1 MSETYDQI
9 KSMVVGFALR
19 PGDRLNESALSKDLG
34 VSRTP
39 LREALNRLVA
49 EGLIDA
55 RPGEGFFCRRL
66 DAEGVHDL
74 YDLREVLEVAAV
86 ERACER
92 ASDAD
97 LKELADWLSAK
108 GLKVAGLTVAE
119 ACERDEAFHVKIA
132 ELSGNPLL
140 VAQLK
145 ALNEK
150 IRYLRWVQLDEG
162 RLKTTKAGHR
172 NVMSAL
178 LARDVTG
185 ATIAMRDHISL
196 RMDQINDA
204 VSKGISNIYLD
215 RTDALTGHILSSE
228 DAA

>member
-55 RPGEGFFCRRL
+55 RPGEGFFCRKL
-66 DAEGVHDL
+66 DADGVHDL
-74 YDLREVLEVAAV
+74 YDLREALEIAAV
-86 ERACER
+86 ERACQR
-92 ASDAD
+92 ASDEA
-97 LKELADWLSAK
+97 LSGLQDWLLAE
-108 GLKVAGLTVAE
+108 GLDVAGLTVAE
-119 ACERDEAFHVKIA
+119 ACARDEAFHVKIA
-132 ELSGNPLL
+132 ELSGNRLL
-140 VAQLK
+140 VAQLQ

-150 IRYLRWVQLDEG
+150 IRYLRWVQLDADK
-162 RLKTTKAGHR
+162 LKSTKAGHR
-172 NVMSAL
+172 EVMSAL
-178 LARDVTG
+178 LARDAET
-185 ATIAMRDHISL
+185 AASAMRDHISR

-204 VSKGISNIYLD
+204 VSKGISNIFMD
-215 RTDALTGHILSSE
+215 RTDALTGRILSAE

>member
-55 RPGEGFFCRRL
+55 RPGEGFFCRKL
-66 DAEGVHDL
+66 DANGVHDL
-74 YDLREVLEVAAV
+74 YDLREALEIAAV
-86 ERACER
+86 ERACQR
-92 ASDAD
+92 ASETNLEALAEW
-97 LKELADWLSAK
+97 LKAE
-108 GLKVAGLTVAE
+108 GLEVAGLTVAE

-150 IRYLRWVQLDEG
+150 IRYLRWVQLDEDK
-162 RLKTTKAGHR
+162 LKSTKAGHR
-172 NVMSAL
+172 QVMRAL
-178 LARDVTG
+178 LARDTQ
-185 ATIAMRDHISL
+185 AAADAMRDHISR

-204 VSKGISNIYLD
+204 VSKGISNIYMD
-215 RTDALTGHILSSE
+215 RTDALTGRILTSE

>member
-9 KSMVVGFALR
+9 KSMVVGFHLR

-55 RPGEGFFCRRL
+55 RPGEGFFCRKFT
-66 DAEGVHDL
+66 AENVHDL
-74 YDLREVLEVAAV
+74 YDLREAIEVATVA
-86 ERACER
+86 RACER
-92 ASDAD
+92 AGDGELTA
-97 LKELADWLSAK
+97 LADWLAAE
-108 GLKVAGLTVAE
+108 GLDVAGLTVAE
-119 ACERDEAFHVKIA
+119 ACARDEAFHVKIA
-132 ELSGNPLL
+132 DMSGNPLL

-145 ALNEK
+145 SINEK
-150 IRYLRWVQLDEG
+150 IRYLRWVQLDET
-162 RLKTTKAGHR
+162 RLKSTKAGHR
-172 NVMSAL
+172 EVMQAL
-178 LARDVTG
+178 LDRDIDA
-185 ATIAMRDHISL
+185 ATTAMREHIAR

-204 VSKGISNIYLD
+204 VSKGISNIYMD
-215 RTDALTGHILSSE
+215 QTDALTGRVLTSE

>member
-55 RPGEGFFCRRL
+55 RPGEGFFCRKL
-66 DAEGVHDL
+66 DADGVHDL
-74 YDLREVLEVAAV
+74 YDLREALEIATV
-86 ERACER
+86 ERACQR
-92 ASDAD
+92 ASDED
-97 LKELADWLSAK
+97 LSSLQDWLLAE
-108 GLKVAGLTVAE
+108 GLDVAGLTVAE
-119 ACERDEAFHVKIA
+119 ACARDEAFHVKIA

-140 VAQLK
+140 VAQLQ

-150 IRYLRWVQLDEG
+150 IRYLRWVQLDADK
-162 RLKTTKAGHR
+162 LKSTKAGHR
-172 NVMSAL
+172 EVMNAL
-178 LARDVTG
+178 LARDAKT
-185 ATIAMRDHISL
+185 AASAMRDHISR

-204 VSKGISNIYLD
+204 VSKGISNIFMD
-215 RTDALTGHILSSE
+215 RTDALTGRILSAE